1 MKKSNLTR
9 VHLFAWLFVSLWLWV
24 NVSGFSQ
31 NKLVPIYPSSTPE
44 LIFLEAEY
52 AVSTNFSK
60 EPILNYGC
68 SSSRTLQLNR
78 TVGLFG
84 NAPFYAEFVF
94 FVQEEGTYE
103 IWYGGTPPGPKD
115 DLLPSYASPIQIR
128 IDGNEPFPVYRE
140 DIHVVENYTPA
151 YYWNVLKRKIV
162 LKPGVHT
169 VRIEITEK
177 RRYDN
182 RFFFYLD
189 ALFFR
194 KERSEVRPKQTIAKF
209 PQDLQNRRIDN
220 PFGTIQEYE
229 ETLRKDPKDIRNYIY
244 LSLIYSL
251 VGDYTNALR
260 VLRRGY
266 ALEPKNE
273 TILLLLAKN
282 RIWKG
287 DTGEGLDSYRVY
299 LTEYPNNLETWKEAG
314 KVAAWVGKYA
324 ESERFYVDALSR
336 FPDDPSLLVNLGF
349 TYLWQSDTQKA
360 ERLFQEALN
369 KSLDSS
375 DKLKLLAEIYKIN
388 GYPDRSIPIYRKGI
402 EIFPQELEF
411 YLLLADT
418 LIRMGKE
425 EEAQKVYTSIEQK
438 YESSEQLST
447 YLSLAKQQAEMRNK
461 VIGEYQQKLEKDP
474 DNLSL
479 RETLVE
485 AYFWNG
491 LKEKAIQE
499 SYIILTTHSYRQ
511 LKEFDTSQKDLLA
524 LIDTLYL
531 YSTYFREM
539 VGRSASL
546 RGEATTALSFYS
558 EALNQARRFE
568 EQLRAASERGQTVPI
583 PEKGDPR
590 ETLRTAEEKLAQT
603 AETIADFLQRFE
615 SNDHRYR
622 EVDSKVPQVL
632 EKGKGSLEEFA
643 RLTLPINWKWDRQFY
658 VDELS
663 TLVPVVPV
671 LAAHTLGRI
680 QQLTGSLSEAERLY
694 RKALVASKPQSTT
707 AYGLW
712 ETLLWKEDREGRKN
726 FLSTPAS
733 ELIPQ
738 YTDLTRTI
746 EQLDSEL
753 YSQKPRPPVFTEQ
766 IPNRIREQLPM
777 LDTLRTTAITRLGEV
792 EKTLQALRALLA
804 KELERTFYDLQEKT
818 LLLRFELGDYLLS
831 SNRLIEAT
839 RQLRHVLA
847 MDPTNLNA
855 LYKLGVVRQL
865 YGDWYEAMEFYRRVY
880 GMDPT
885 FERTAVYHNQLA
897 RLHPNLLEM
906 EIKTFADT
914 SRLTTTAEGS
924 YSHAINSITSFKA
937 QFRTESLRMYK
948 QTPWDTAS
956 THQLHTLIFSIPL
969 DFYDLHMGFTPRFG
983 VDVGTTTYNN
993 PGGYTDTGT
1002 PSVPWF
1008 LSTYKGFL
1016 NAGLDARLSIKDF
1029 TFLPSY
1035 TYGRERDTFIPGRPN
1050 IVKNQV
1056 ELTLQKPFSIDARYG
1071 LTQIY
1076 SRTYGSFSFLSD
1088 GNRKGTALQDT
1099 TLYFHVADVPWT
1111 TLGLSTV
1118 FVFEHAEKHP
1128 DPERYYAPD
1137 GVFVIKAGPLG
1148 STYIPMGGGKV
1159 LGFVLQTLTGLYR
1172 EKSLSSAP
1180 ENKFYIEGILRA
1192 ELTLDSTVLY
1202 CSVYG
1207 SGAFPTSTPDYWSL
1221 QVQIGVS
1228 QKIQR
1233 LLAP

>member
-1 MKKSNLTR
+1 MKKSKSLKSE
-9 VHLFAWLFVSLWLWV
+9 LFVWFFVSLWLCV
-24 NVSGFSQ
+24 NTASFSQ
-31 NKLVPIYPSSTPE
+31 SKLVPLYPASAPE
-44 LIFLEAEY
+44 LVFLEAEY

-68 SSSRTLQLNR
+68 SSGRTLQLNR

-94 FVQEEGTYE
+94 FIQEEGTYE

-115 DLLPSYASPIQIR
+115 DLLPSYASPFSFR
-128 IDGNEPFPVYRE
+128 IDSTEATPVFRE
-140 DIHVVENYTPA
+140 DVHVVENYTPA
-151 YYWNVLKRKIV
+151 YYWNVLKKKIS

-182 RFFFYLD
+182 RYFFYLD

-194 KERSEVRPKQTIAKF
+194 KEGAETRPKSALAKF

-229 ETLRKDPKDIRNYIY
+229 ETLRKDQKDIRNYIY

-251 VGDYTNALR
+251 VGDYSNALR

-287 DTGEGLDSYRVY
+287 DTVEGLGGYRTY
-299 LTEYPNNLETWKEAG
+299 LTEYPDNLEAWKEAG
-314 KVAAWVGKYA
+314 KVAAWVGKYG
-324 ESERFYVDALSR
+324 ESERFYLDALNR

-349 TYLWQSDTQKA
+349 TYLWQSDNQRA
-360 ERLFQEALN
+360 ERLFQEALE
-369 KSLDSS
+369 KSLDAA

-388 GYPDRSIPIYRKGI
+388 GYPDRSLPIYRKGT
-402 EIFPQELEF
+402 ELFPQELEF

-425 EEAQKVYTSIEQK
+425 EEAQKVYASIEQK
-438 YESSEQLST
+438 YESSDQLTT
-447 YLSLAKQQAEMRNK
+447 YLSLAKQQAEMRNR
-461 VIGEYQQKLEKDP
+461 VIEDYKQRLEKDP

-499 SYIILTTHSYRQ
+499 SYIILATHTYRQ
-511 LKEFDTSQKDLLA
+511 LKEFDTAQKDLLV
-524 LIDTLYL
+524 LIDSLYL
-531 YSTYFREM
+531 YSAYFREM
-539 VGRSASL
+539 AGRAVSL
-546 RGEATTALSFYS
+546 RGEAGTALSSYTD
-558 EALNQARRFE
+558 AVNQAKRFE
-568 EQLRAASERGQTVPI
+568 EQLQKAAERGQTVPT
-583 PEKGDPR
+583 PEKKDPR
-590 ETLRTAEEKLAQT
+590 EILRTEEEKLSRI
-603 AETIADFLQRFE
+603 AETISDFLNRFE
-615 SNDHRYR
+615 SNDNRYR
-622 EVDSKVPQVL
+622 ELDSKISQAL
-632 EKGKGSLEEFA
+632 EKGKASSEEFF
-643 RLTLPINWKWDRQFY
+643 RLTLPLNWKWDRQFY

-680 QQLTGSLSEAERLY
+680 QQITGPLPEAERLF
-694 RKALVASKPQSTT
+694 RKALGVPNPQGVT
-707 AYGLW
+707 AYALW
-712 ETLLWKEDREGRKN
+712 ETLLWKEDRQGRKSL
-726 FLSTPAS
+726 LSSPPA
-733 ELIPQ
+733 EVIPP
-738 YTDLTRTI
+738 YTDLTATV
-746 EQLDSEL
+746 EQLEAEL
-753 YSQKPRPPVFTEQ
+753 YLQQPRTPVFTEQ
-766 IPNRIREQLPM
+766 VPDRIREH
-777 LDTLRTTAITRLGEV
+777 ITRLESVRAASSGRVGEL
-792 EKTLQALRALLA
+792 EKTTEALRSILK
-804 KELERTFYDLQEKT
+804 KEMERTFFDLQEKT

-831 SNRLIEAT
+831 SNRLVEAT

-847 MDPTNLNA
+847 IDPANLSA

-880 GMDPT
+880 GLDPA
-885 FERTAVYHNQLA
+885 FERTAIYHNQLA
-897 RLHPNLLEM
+897 RLHPNLLET
-906 EIKTFADT
+906 EVKSFADT
-914 SRLTTTAEGS
+914 SRLTITAEGS
-924 YSHAINSITSFKA
+924 YTQAFSSTTSLKTL
-937 QFRTESLRMYK
+937 FRTESLRMYK
-948 QTPWDTAS
+948 QTLWDTAS
-956 THQLHTLIFSIPL
+956 THQLHTLIFSVPL
-969 DFYDLHMGFTPRFG
+969 NFYDLNMGFTPRLG
-983 VDVGTTTYNN
+983 VDVTTSAYDN

-1002 PSVPWF
+1002 PSLPWF
-1008 LSTYKGFL
+1008 LSTYKGFP
-1016 NAGLDARLSIKDF
+1016 NAGLDARISVKDF
-1029 TFLPSY
+1029 TILPSY
-1035 TYGRERDTFIPGRPN
+1035 TFGRERDTFIPGRPH
-1050 IVKNQV
+1050 VAKNQV
-1056 ELTLQKPFSIDARYG
+1056 EITLQKPFSFDSRG

-1076 SRTYGSFSFLSD
+1076 SRTYGSISFLSD

-1099 TLYFHVADVPWT
+1099 SLYFHVADNPWT

-1118 FVFEHAEKHP
+1118 LVFEHAEKHP
-1128 DPERYYAPD
+1128 DPEQYYAPD

-1148 STYIPMGGGKV
+1148 STYIPLGGGRV

-1172 EKSLSSAP
+1172 EKGFSSSP
-1180 ENKFYIEGILRA
+1180 EDKFYIEGILRA

-1207 SGAFPTSTPDYWSL
+1207 SGAFPTSTPDYWSM
-1221 QVQIGVS
+1221 QVQLGVS
-1228 QKIQR
+1228 QKLHR